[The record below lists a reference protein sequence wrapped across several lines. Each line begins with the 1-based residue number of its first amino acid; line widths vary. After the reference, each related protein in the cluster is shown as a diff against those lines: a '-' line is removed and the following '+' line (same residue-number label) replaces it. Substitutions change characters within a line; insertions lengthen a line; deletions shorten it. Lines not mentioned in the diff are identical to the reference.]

1 MKALSRLSCI
11 ALLAGIAVPA
21 SGQYVYMRSNVNL
34 PWGQTTN
41 EDAMDNVFGAGAW
54 TALYYEQFSSSYLFS
69 SYVQF
74 IFLEG
79 GDSSFTAFSSFM
91 STYSSSLTA
100 WLNNGGRLVIM
111 CAPNDPLNPESV
123 TLPDGVTLNSDAYYA
138 SAANS
143 AYATDTSNAIFN
155 GPNSTAYYLTGN
167 FFSHGYFGFATTH
180 ASALM
185 QSNLNEIVLG
195 QDEVGAG
202 LMVFGGLTTDN
213 FQSPQ
218 PAAHSLLENIL
229 YYTYYV
235 NLPIHF
241 N

>member
-1 MKALSRLSCI
+1 MNAFSRLSCI
-11 ALLAGIAVPA
+11 VLLAGIAVPA
-21 SGQYVYMRSNVNL
+21 YGQYVYMRSNVSQ
-34 PWGQTTN
+34 PWGQSTN

-54 TALYYEQFSSSYLFS
+54 TTLYYEQFDSSYLFS

-79 GDSSFTAFSSFM
+79 GDSSFDAFSNFI
-91 STYSSSLTA
+91 STYGSSLTY
-100 WLNNGGRLVIM
+100 WLNNGGRLLIM
-111 CAPNDPLNPESV
+111 CAPNDPLNAESI
-123 TLPDGVTLNSDAYYA
+123 TLPDGVSLNSAAYYG

-167 FFSHGYFGFATTH
+167 FFSHGYYSFATTH
-180 ASALM
+180 ATALM
-185 QSNLNEIVLG
+185 QSNLNEVVLG
-195 QDEVGAG
+195 EDEVGAG
-202 LMVFGGLTTDN
+202 LMLFGGLTTDN

-218 PAAHSLLENIL
+218 PAAHSLLENII

-235 NLPIHF
+235 TLPINFH
-241 N
+241 